1 MINGL
6 CKRKTI
12 AMPYDFIKLIDL
24 NAVIN
29 QYNSLLIFFCFDYH
43 QAVFGDFF
51 VLHNFNSYKRKV
63 IENFLWFMGD
73 YGFRLFKKEIYIKLI
88 CKKNNI

>member
-1 MINGL
+1 MVTAEAETIETINELNDNMINGL

-43 QAVFGDFF
+43 
-51 VLHNFNSYKRKV
+51 
-63 IENFLWFMGD
+63 
-73 YGFRLFKKEIYIKLI
+73 
-88 CKKNNI
+88 